1 MGSIITGER
10 VATQR
15 RAAGRRA
22 GRATLRRQTMPNNER
37 SRHITHGV
45 ARAPNRAMYYALGYQ
60 EADFDNP
67 MIGVANGHS
76 TITPCNSGLQRLAD
90 AAIDAVRAARAHP
103 RPEEHTSELQSLMR

>member
-37 SRHITHGV
+37 SRHITQGV

-67 MIGVANGHS
+67 MIGVATGPS
-76 TITPCNSGLQRLAD
+76 PITPHTTGPQPLA
-90 AAIDAVRAARAHP
+90 APALDAVRGARANP
-103 RPEEHTSELQSLMR
+103 Q